1 MLHKKPSKISIL
13 LSAINKV
20 KNWYVLLLVYFGIYD
35 KKFFILKLKNGLK
48 LKLRTNSTDIY
59 AFTNVWL
66 IEEYRKEGFAIKSA
80 DNIIDVGAH
89 IGLFTVYASQFC
101 KNGKIFSYE
110 PVKEN
115 FELLKEN
122 ISLNVLNNVY
132 IFNNAVSDD
141 TGLIKIYLNE
151 KDQAAHSSYHKSE
164 KYIEA
169 NAVSIKDIIDMN
181 KIENCDFLKLD
192 CEGLEFK
199 ILDGVDDNYFN
210 KIKKI
215 CMEYH
220 ILDNNFVV
228 YKELKDRFRR
238 LNYDITDV
246 PSSNT
251 MGILF
256 AKKSQM

>member
-1 MLHKKPSKISIL
+1 LLRTKPSKITIL
-13 LSAINKV
+13 LNAVKKV
-20 KNWYVLLLVYFGIYD
+20 KNWYILVLVYFRIYN

-48 LKLRTNSTDIY
+48 LKLRTHSTDIY

-66 IEEYRKEGFAIKSA
+66 IEEYKQEGFAINST

-122 ISLNVLNNVY
+122 ISLNALSNAY
-132 IFNNAVSDD
+132 IFNNAVFDN
-141 TGLIKIYLNE
+141 TGSIKIYLNE

-164 KYIEA
+164 KCIEV
-169 NAVSIKDIIDMN
+169 NAVSIKDIIDIN
-181 KIENCDFLKLD
+181 KIEYCNFLKLD

-199 ILDGVDDNYFN
+199 ILNGIDDKYFN
-210 KIKKI
+210 KIKKM
-215 CMEYH
+215 CLEYH
-220 ILDNNFVV
+220 ILDKNSADLKQL
-228 YKELKDRFRR
+228 KERFQR
-238 LNYDITDV
+238 LNYDITDQ

-256 AKKSQM
+256 AKKSHE